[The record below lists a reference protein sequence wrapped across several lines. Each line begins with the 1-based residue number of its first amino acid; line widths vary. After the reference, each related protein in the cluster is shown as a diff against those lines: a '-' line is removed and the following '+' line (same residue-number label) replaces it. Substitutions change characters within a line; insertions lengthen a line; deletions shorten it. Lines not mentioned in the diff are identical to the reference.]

1 LTFAELADA
10 LMSKDEK
17 VLREAA
23 EKAVQVLRLFDRD
36 WFNWEVLGWALA
48 RLLGISEEEISE
60 NPEIGWAVKGL
71 VGHALSRS
79 DNKKWQLIGE
89 TLIDLTELPP
99 EPILVQFGRKS
110 FLPALVA
117 HYRISWNF
125 PDIRAEYQKV
135 VRKLMEGT
143 P

>member
-99 EPILVQFGRKS
+99 QPILVQFGRKS

>member
-10 LMSKDEK
+10 LMGKDEK

-23 EKAVQVLRLFDRD
+23 EKAVRVLKLFDID

-79 DNKKWQLIGE
+79 GNKKWQLIGE

-99 EPILVQFGRKS
+99 EPILVRFSRKS

-135 VRKLMEGT
+135 IRRLTGGAQ
-143 P
+143 

>member
-135 VRKLMEGT
+135 VRKLMEGA

>member
-1 LTFAELADA
+1 MTFAELADA

-23 EKAVQVLRLFDRD
+23 EKAVQVLKLFDRD

-79 DNKKWQLIGE
+79 DNKKWRLIGE

-99 EPILVQFGRKS
+99 EPILVRFGRKS

-125 PDIRAEYQKV
+125 PDIHTEYRKV
-135 VRKLMEGT
+135 VKRLMEGA

>member
-1 LTFAELADA
+1 VTFAELAEA
-10 LMSKDEK
+10 LMSKDEEVMRK
-17 VLREAA
+17 AA
-23 EKAVQVLRLFDRD
+23 KMAVQVLRLFDHD

-79 DNKKWQLIGE
+79 SNRRWQLIGE
-89 TLIDLTELPP
+89 TLLDLVELPP
-99 EPILVQFGRKS
+99 EPILVRFGRKS

-117 HYRISWNF
+117 HYRISWSF
-125 PDIRAEYQKV
+125 PDIQDEYRKV
-135 VRKLMEGT
+135 MRKLSEVVS
-143 P
+143 